1 MSSEY
6 NPIERYEARPKECNY
21 LVIAYL
27 VVGSLQLP
35 LTLMLLISSFKLIF
49 KKFTSNLTI
58 GTCVLIID
66 FINVC
71 SILSIG
77 LLSQIDGYY
86 LPNHQ
91 LLCDF
96 NAIIY
101 VGSVYISSW
110 YVALLSLER
119 GLLLIHKVKL
129 SLKFWITAIII
140 EFFYFMI
147 CNLVTIVNGEMQIM
161 MLAVYCLGNPEVIFG
176 YFTIVSYA
184 VMMWLNVI
192 IVCYSYTGI
201 AITQRLFCYS
211 QIRELNLDKKEAI
224 KENNILIGKVL
235 IILTLYLLTNT
246 FELANTTME
255 LITGVTRLPIC
266 DLISTILISL
276 NPLVNSILLLH
287 FQKDIQECFISN
299 FPFMKR
305 LLFNSSLYT

>member
-1 MSSEY
+1 MIPDY

-21 LVIAYL
+21 LVIGYL
-27 VVGSLQLP
+27 VVGGLQLP
-35 LTLMLLISSFKLIF
+35 LTLMLVISSFKLIF
-49 KKFTSNLTI
+49 KKFTPNLTI
-58 GTCVLIID
+58 GIWILIID
-66 FINVC
+66 FINIC
-71 SILSIG
+71 TIFSIG
-77 LLSQIDGYY
+77 LLSLIDGYY

-101 VGSVYISSW
+101 LGSVYISSW

-129 SLKFWITAIII
+129 NLKFWIVVMVI

-147 CNLVTIVNGEMQIM
+147 CNLVTIANGEMELM
-161 MLAVYCLGNPEVIFG
+161 TLAVYCLGNPDTLFG
-176 YFTIVSYA
+176 YFTIISYA
-184 VMMWLNVI
+184 VMMWLSTI
-192 IVCYSYTGI
+192 IVCYSYIGI
-201 AITQRLFCYS
+201 AITQRLFCYK
-211 QIRELNLDKKEAI
+211 QIRELSLDKKGAI
-224 KENNILIGKVL
+224 KENNIIIGKVL
-235 IILTLYLLTNT
+235 IILILYLLTNT
-246 FELANTTME
+246 FELVNTTME

-266 DLISTILISL
+266 DLISTILIAW
-276 NPLVNSILLLH
+276 NPLLNSMLLLH